1 MSAPSIRTSASAPSN
16 FKRWLLFAIS
26 VGLGSA
32 AVAFFVCTYL
42 ATQPMRAINA
52 APDAELLWL
61 RSEFKLTDAQFAQI
75 KSLHEKYSSQCD
87 VMCGQIAKVN
97 ARLDH
102 LISASHEVNPE
113 LSSAMDEAARVQAN
127 CRRAMLSH
135 IYEVASAMETNQGA
149 RYLQMMKEMI
159 IQPGLPSGTTVSAP
173 SSR

>member
-1 MSAPSIRTSASAPSN
+1 MSAPSIRTSASALSN
-16 FKRWLLFAIS
+16 FKRWLLVAIL

-32 AVAFFVCTYL
+32 VGAFFVCTYL

-61 RSEFKLTDAQFAQI
+61 RGEFKLTDAQFAQI
-75 KSLHEKYSSQCD
+75 KSLHENYSGQCD
-87 VMCGQIAKVN
+87 VMCREIARVN
-97 ARLDH
+97 ARLDG
-102 LISASHEVNPE
+102 LISTNQKVTPE

-135 IYEVASAMETNQGA
+135 IYEVAAIMEPIQGA
-149 RYLQMMKEMI
+149 RYVQMMKEMI
-159 IQPGLPSGTTVSAP
+159 IQPGLPSATTVSAP